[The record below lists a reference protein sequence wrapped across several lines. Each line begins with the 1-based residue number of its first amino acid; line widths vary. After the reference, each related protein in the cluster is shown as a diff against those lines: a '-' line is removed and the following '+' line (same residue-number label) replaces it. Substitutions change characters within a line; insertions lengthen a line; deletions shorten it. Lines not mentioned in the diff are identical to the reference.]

1 MTLGMLG
8 QSQSCPGNRFVRDCL
23 RASAPALISV
33 FVDITVVTCKITSAV
48 DLQYDLAERD
58 QGSSHSAS
66 LERRVERGRTPNTVG
81 RGGEHPG
88 KLPGGSGTMEIDLCQ
103 RDAIPLRSGEGR
115 GGLKLHEGPSLMLC
129 PALCPAQIPRTV
141 AVPAARL
148 YSHGHSQ
155 QLSTWRR
162 NKRVAAHS
170 RRTVRNK
177 PFRLKSEDKTADGSA
192 HDQIF
197 RPTAQHGLP

>member
-23 RASAPALISV
+23 WAGKPALISV
-33 FVDITVVTCKITSAV
+33 FIDIAMVTCKIAPAV
-48 DLQYDLAERD
+48 NLQYDLAEWD

-66 LERRVERGRTPNTVG
+66 LERRVERGSTQSTVG
-81 RGGEHPG
+81 GGREDAG
-88 KLPGGSGTMEIDLCQ
+88 QLPGSIGAAYIDLRQ
-103 RDAIPLRSGEGR
+103 RNAVLLRSREGR
-115 GGLKLHEGPSLMLC
+115 GSLKRHEGPSLMLC
-129 PALCPAQIPRTV
+129 PAQIPRTV
-141 AVPAARL
+141 AMPAARL

-162 NKRVAAHS
+162 NKRVAPHS

-177 PFRLKSEDKTADGSA
+177 PFRLKGEDKTADRGA
-192 HDQIF
+192 HDRVS
-197 RPTAQHGLP
+197 RPTAKHGLPKL